1 MGTSTAQV
9 RENVLDSS
17 VCSSTF
23 IVADCTLGQ
32 WGDWVCQ
39 ASNGS
44 CGNGTLYRQKVVLY
58 PERNGGVCLNKA
70 EEGESCIKDCKL
82 LSEKSTG
89 NTSTGILSIRSFWDL
104 SITSKFIILGAFIGV
119 GASIFVIVVLALIA
133 VWKKPQIL
141 DSLNKTRKPNILLPV
156 EKDSS
161 NRESI
166 IYKI

>member
-44 CGNGTLYRQKVVLY
+44 CGNGTLYRQKIVLLQ
-58 PERNGGVCLNKA
+58 ERNGG
-70 EEGESCIKDCKL
+70 SCDNDPVSDGDSCFIKDCKL
-82 LSEKSTG
+82 ISEKSPG
-89 NTSTGILSIRSFWDL
+89 NTSTGILSI
-104 SITSKFIILGAFIGV
+104 
-119 GASIFVIVVLALIA
+119 
-133 VWKKPQIL
+133 
-141 DSLNKTRKPNILLPV
+141 
-156 EKDSS
+156 
-161 NRESI
+161 
-166 IYKI
+166 